1 MLFQGRIERAFK
13 RQAELNKERRR
24 QESDEI
30 TPADLVEKGDFAAMV
45 IAGLITILPV
55 ALLVLLVMSLAG
67 WLFMK

>member
-13 RQAELNKERRR
+13 RQAEL
-24 QESDEI
+24 SDEI
-30 TPADLVEKGDFAAMV
+30 TPADLMEKGDFAAMV